1 MKTLN
6 QNTDIASLAKEVI
19 DKCKLIHP
27 SKLLEVEQL
36 LYYLQNRKDNK
47 IGSSGDGKKKPLTDK
62 LEDPNI
68 DDINE
73 TANIN
78 ELDNYAEM
86 LYEDD
91 IAIKVRGSALI
102 LQLARNP
109 DNLDELFQ
117 NGIFFLIFFLSKF
130 LKEL

>member
-1 MKTLN
+1 MN
-6 QNTDIASLAKEVI
+6 ANTDVSKLAKEVV

-36 LYYLQNRKDNK
+36 LYYLQNRKENK
-47 IGSSGDGKKKPLTDK
+47 ITSTDGKHKQLNDK
-62 LEDPNI
+62 LEEPNI

-73 TANIN
+73 TANVN
-78 ELDNYAEM
+78 DLDEYSEM

-91 IAIKVRGSALI
+91 IGVKVRGSALI

-109 DNLDELFQ
+109 DNLEELFQ
-117 NGIFFLIFFLSKF
+117 NGKF
-130 LKEL
+130 K

>member
-1 MKTLN
+1 MKSLN
-6 QNTDIASLAKEVI
+6 ANTNISALATEVI

-36 LYYLQNRKDNK
+36 LYYLQNRKENK
-47 IGSSGDGKKKPLTDK
+47 IHASDGKKKALTDK

-73 TANIN
+73 TAYLN
-78 ELDNYAEM
+78 ELESYIEM
-86 LYEDD
+86 LYEEDLGTR
-91 IAIKVRGSALI
+91 IRGSALI

-109 DNLDELFQ
+109 DNLEELFQ
-117 NGIFFLIFFLSKF
+117 NGKLSFDYK
-130 LKEL
+130 

>member
-1 MKTLN
+1 M
-6 QNTDIASLAKEVI
+6 AKEVI
-19 DKCKLIHP
+19 EKCKLIHP
-27 SKLLEVEQL
+27 SKLVEVEQL
-36 LYYLQNRKDNK
+36 LYYLQNRKENK
-47 IGSSGDGKKKPLTDK
+47 LSSGADGKKKALSDK
-62 LEDPNI
+62 IEEPNI

-78 ELDNYAEM
+78 ELDEYSEM

-91 IAIKVRGSALI
+91 LTIKIRGSALL

-117 NGIFFLIFFLSKF
+117 NGEINFF
-130 LKEL
+130 